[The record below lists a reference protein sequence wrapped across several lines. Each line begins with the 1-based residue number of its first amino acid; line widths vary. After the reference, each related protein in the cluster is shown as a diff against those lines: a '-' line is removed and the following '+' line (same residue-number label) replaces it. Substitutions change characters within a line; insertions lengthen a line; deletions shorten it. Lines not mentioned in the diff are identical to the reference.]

1 MAWVISNWKG
11 LVGGKKWVGVSWMR
25 THRAHTQA
33 LYTVTIKHTA
43 HHTLPGNC
51 LDIFI
56 VETLTWK
63 IQRLYH
69 CDNPVPYSL
78 MRLLWIKRNFVTLQ
92 KSFCSLHV
100 SGARYN
106 IGICVC
112 RSFFI
117 SRVGERD
124 GVCESSWL
132 CGRKDDCHSLSPS
145 EWRWQVMEVKMT
157 LVSVV
162 MRRCGG

>member
-11 LVGGKKWVGVSWMR
+11 LVGGKKWVGVSRMR

-56 VETLTWK
+56 AETLTWK

-69 CDNPVPYSL
+69 CDNPVAHSL

-112 RSFFI
+112 RSFFLFQEWEKEMGFV
-117 SRVGERD
+117 SRPDCVGEKMIATP
-124 GVCESSWL
+124 SLHQS
-132 CGRKDDCHSLSPS
+132 DDDRW
-145 EWRWQVMEVKMT
+145 WRWKW
-157 LVSVV
+157 LWFL
-162 MRRCGG
+162 